1 MKRIFCI
8 FLLILI
14 INSIFS
20 SDCTNK
26 IANNKSETSTENIS
40 PTQIANTDSTNPP
53 ATGATTPAEPATPP
67 ADTTTPAEPATPPAE
82 PTTPPAEPTTPPA
95 EPTTPPAE
103 PTDPPAET
111 TTPAEPTDPPAET
124 TTPAEPTDPPAETT
138 TPAEPAGPDPGGRR
152 VLDVLNEDDC
162 KNLKT
167 QDDNKYQCV
176 VSSDRSRCQEVE
188 KEGSK
193 ILYLSFP
200 LALIFII
207 L

>member
-53 ATGATTPAEPATPP
+53 ATGATTPAEPANPP
-67 ADTTTPAEPATPPAE
+67 ADTTTPAEANSPE
-82 PTTPPAEPTTPPA
+82 E
-95 EPTTPPAE
+95 
-103 PTDPPAET
+103 DR
-111 TTPAEPTDPPAET
+111 
-124 TTPAEPTDPPAETT
+124 
-138 TPAEPAGPDPGGRR
+138 RR